1 MIICLITKI
10 TIKKKIL
17 YIVLSLPGHFHM
29 SWYGSCFYFFLFI
42 FSFIWLLISFLFFI
56 YFFPPMNRRV
66 IDNVTTI
73 GPGYYLSSSSSFFL
87 HVSSLILSLSFS
99 LSLFLPLS
107 ISLSPFFFLFFFFSF
122 FYSLKDLSLSS
133 VLSCWSAM
141 WIISWYRFI
150 LLCVYV
156 TSRTSIF
163 CCYRLPGTR
172 LKLFRKCL
180 PYIVN
185 MMCLI
190 FLYGM

>member
-1 MIICLITKI
+1 M
-10 TIKKKIL
+10 

-56 YFFPPMNRRV
+56 FFFPPMNRRV

-107 ISLSPFFFLFFFFSF
+107 ISLSPFFFFFSF
-122 FYSLKDLSLSS
+122 FLFFTLLKICLSLLYWVVEVQCGSLVDIVS
-133 VLSCWSAM
+133 
-141 WIISWYRFI
+141 FF
-150 LLCVYV
+150 CVCMSPPEHQYFAV
-156 TSRTSIF
+156 TG
-163 CCYRLPGTR
+163 YLAQD
-172 LKLFRKCL
+172 
-180 PYIVN
+180 
-185 MMCLI
+185 
-190 FLYGM
+190 